1 MLAIKLFSEKN
12 VCETYINFIEITIL
26 IKFLKHEVNYEITFL
41 VQ

>member
-1 MLAIKLFSEKN
+1 MQLSIFSEKN
-12 VCETYINFIEITIL
+12 VSETYINFIEITIL